1 MFYINDIFVLGGVST
16 VLFANYPGEVATA
29 VEKLM
34 RYLDHNVTGYSGMP
48 LMKYQKFLNEIFLQ
62 NPNGKLLTYGVECL
76 YLVYPN
82 TIK

>member
-1 MFYINDIFVLGGVST
+1 MKTRLTNTMFYMNDIFVLGGVST

-48 LMKYQKFLNEIFLQ
+48 
-62 NPNGKLLTYGVECL
+62 
-76 YLVYPN
+76 
-82 TIK
+82 